1 MIDCSLTGII
11 VSGTGKA
18 ALFTQLDW
26 VVEQCLEKLGFI
38 PSPGTLNIDISP
50 QDIARLEDC
59 LSGEVIELQPPGPES
74 CSARIIPAALED
86 IQAAIIIPD
95 AQVRVHGDTIIELLA
110 PVRVKEALKKK
121 DGDRVTVTMT
131 NSISKR

>member
-26 VVEQCLEKLGFI
+26 VVEQCSEKVGFI
-38 PSPGTLNIDISP
+38 PFPGTLNIDISP
-50 QDIARLEDC
+50 QDFGRLEDC
-59 LSGEVIELQPPGPES
+59 LSDEVIELQPPGPEN
-74 CSARIIPAALED
+74 CSARVVPAELEG

-95 AQVRVHGDTIIELLA
+95 AQVRVHGDTIIEVLA

-121 DGDRVTVTMT
+121 DGDRITVTMT
-131 NSISKR
+131 NSIPKG